1 MDESIKCEEA
11 SLLLTKEKN
20 LLPYKLDLYFNDTYI
35 NDFTLNLSFWIS
47 TVNYNRKIGVTT
59 TTWSQVFLYKNRKR
73 TPKPLTV
80 NKNSS
85 QPLVALQNLDA
96 TANHMTSS

>member
-20 LLPYKLDLYFNDTYI
+20 LLPYKLDLYFNDSFI

-47 TVNYNRKIGVTT
+47 AVKYNR
-59 TTWSQVFLYKNRKR
+59 
-73 TPKPLTV
+73 
-80 NKNSS
+80 
-85 QPLVALQNLDA
+85 
-96 TANHMTSS
+96 